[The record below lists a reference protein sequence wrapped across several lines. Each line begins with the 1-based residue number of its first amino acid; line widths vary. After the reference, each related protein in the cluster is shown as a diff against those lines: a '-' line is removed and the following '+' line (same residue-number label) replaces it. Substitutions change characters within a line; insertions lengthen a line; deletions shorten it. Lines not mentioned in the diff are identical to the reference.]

1 MLPQNKGLE
10 RTKKKKIEQRL
21 WVTKGIQKSIK
32 QRDRLYKEAI
42 KEKDE
47 ENPENMKLTESTE
60 KNRGSIKSQ

>member
-10 RTKKKKIEQRL
+10 RTKKIEQRL

-32 QRDRLYKEAI
+32 QRDRLHKEAI

-47 ENPENMKLTESTE
+47 ENPEIMKLTESTE
-60 KNRGSIKSQ
+60 TKLWIY

>member
-10 RTKKKKIEQRL
+10 RTKKKIEQRL

-32 QRDRLYKEAI
+32 QRVRLYKEAI

-60 KNRGSIKSQ
+60 KSRGSIKSQ

>member
-1 MLPQNKGLE
+1 MLPQDKGLE
-10 RTKKKKIEQRL
+10 RTKKIEQRL

-60 KNRGSIKSQ
+60 TKLWIY